1 MNSARWTFFQLHLSL
16 NGCQYNHSGTQ
27 WKFGHEQVLNGG
39 ELCGHWVGMCGR
51 LNICVSVFLFKMG
64 FNVAMMQR
72 AKRNPL
78 SVSFLHLATQ
88 ACQLSSSNSY
98 LDWQTESRL
107 VQSHPLNPPGDTTL
121 EMARV
126 PFQELVHSKRTES
139 RHPQYRR
146 SLMTIR

>member
-78 SVSFLHLATQ
+78 SFSFLCTSGHTS
-88 ACQLSSSNSY
+88 LSAVEFK
-98 LDWQTESRL
+98 LISRL
-107 VQSHPLNPPGDTTL
+107 ANGISSGPKPS
-121 EMARV
+121 AKSSWRY
-126 PFQELVHSKRTES
+126 HS
-139 RHPQYRR
+139 
-146 SLMTIR
+146 